1 MVAHRRH
8 ATKLRREEIIE
19 ATRNLIINSGSE
31 SLTIRAIAK
40 KVGITEGAIYR
51 HFKNKKEILL
61 VMADGVGKELLADF
75 NRNPQKGKSPL
86 ETLEILLRL
95 HLLGIAENREG
106 KNYAPSLEQYR
117 LHDFDLN
124 QRMVEGV
131 TNITGRYKEF
141 LSQGVE
147 SGEVRKDLDLDAAAM
162 LIGIMISGLLEMWIL
177 NNHAFAL
184 EEKFTTM
191 WQVFR
196 SGIAKS

>member
-1 MVAHRRH
+1 
-8 ATKLRREEIIE
+8 
-19 ATRNLIINSGSE
+19 
-31 SLTIRAIAK
+31 
-40 KVGITEGAIYR
+40 
-51 HFKNKKEILL
+51 
-61 VMADGVGKELLADF
+61 
-75 NRNPQKGKSPL
+75 
-86 ETLEILLRL
+86 
-95 HLLGIAENREG
+95 
-106 KNYAPSLEQYR
+106 
-117 LHDFDLN
+117 
-124 QRMVEGV
+124 MVEGV